1 MFMLHNLLDELVS
14 AERINEKFTIE
25 VNIIRQQNKNIEKEQ
40 RVHII
45 FK

>member
-1 MFMLHNLLDELVS
+1 MFMLHNLLDEVVS